1 MSFRSQASS
10 PRWALAVFGLALAG
24 ALVACGEKK
33 AQAQN
38 QSGPAP
44 AEVSTYTVAP
54 AAVPVEFEYVGQ
66 VAGSREVEV
75 RARVTGIVER
85 RLYEEG
91 ARVKAGQVLFVI
103 DPSPFKAQVSAAEAE
118 LAQAEARHK
127 QTQRDLQRIQP
138 LAATQAV
145 SRKELDDAASAQDFA
160 AAAVQSAQAR
170 VETARIDLGYTQV
183 RAPLA
188 GVVGRALKVEGS
200 LANAAGDSLLTTIA
214 QIDPVYVDFGVAEAE
229 QLRLRKEVAEGSLKL
244 AAGGF
249 EVALATSD
257 GTTLDRVGKL
267 DFADYKADPNT
278 GSFAARATLPNAD
291 NALAPGQFVRVKL
304 RGAERPNAVTV
315 PQRAVLDAP
324 TGKFVYVVGNTANGP
339 IAEQRNVEVGEWVG
353 HGWVIRKGLQAG
365 DEVIVEGMS
374 RIFFPGAPVVRVAAP
389 AAAAAEPT
397 AATPAA
403 AESAPQ
409 P

>member
-1 MSFRSQASS
+1 MSFRSQAFS

-24 ALVACGEKK
+24 VLVACGDKK
-33 AQAQN
+33 AQEQH
-38 QSGPAP
+38 QGGPAP

-54 AAVPVEFEYVGQ
+54 ASVPVEFEYVGQ

-91 ARVKAGQVLFVI
+91 ARVKAGQVLVVI
-103 DPSPFKAQVSAAEAE
+103 DPSPFKAQVSAAQAE

-214 QIDPVYVDFGVAEAE
+214 QTDPVYVDFGVAEAE
-229 QLRLRKEVAEGSLKL
+229 QLRLRKEVADGSLRL
-244 AAGGF
+244 AEGGF

-267 DFADYKADPNT
+267 DFSDYKADPNT

-304 RGAERPNAVTV
+304 RGAQRPNAVTV

-324 TGKFVYVVGNTANGP
+324 TGKFVYVVGNSANGT

-365 DEVIVEGMS
+365 DEVIVEGTS

-389 AAAAAEPT
+389 AAAATEQAATAPAAEP
-397 AATPAA
+397 
-403 AESAPQ
+403 APQ
-409 P
+409 H